1 MFSQKFLLAVTQIGL
16 IPLSLAGVFLLL
28 LALTFFLL
36 NTMRRLTLALFVAGI
51 ACFWLDMVMIQLHVT
66 KKYTVP
72 GDVRYIDYFYIVP
85 KYNHSTRYS
94 AYAGMFI
101 LPAIAYWWYLLGRAI
116 DRDRQIV
123 ALPRL
128 LKRAQ
133 EQHQQGNEKA
143 AIASYSA
150 ILKLDPRQAKAYQKR
165 AIIRLAR
172 GEVDRALA
180 DFDHAIAVDPL
191 DPESYL
197 QRGLIYVSRDETLRA
212 IADFTNALG
221 LRPRDVDSH
230 LNRGRLRLK
239 ANDLNGAKSDFRAV
253 LRLTNHPD
261 YTEPARK
268 HLEEM
273 GAGHEETGRFELP
286 ESDES
291 TRTGRFQRLV
301 PPESL
306 RSGRFQRPEVGESLR
321 SGRFQRPEVGES
333 LRSGRFQ
340 RPAIGDGGRTG
351 RYQRPAK
358 WGDYQAPRLPS
369 SIPGESGR
377 LERPNPSNDS
387 PVSVWEA
394 RPQSRDWF
402 LESVRFEGMPVEPAP
417 RPVRSEV
424 REDAQA
430 DGFERSRSRESLS
443 TGQFEL
449 PALASEDRTGRFERP
464 VLENGSEEEAK
475 PVEQPAPNPAAPAEP

>member
-1 MFSQKFLLAVTQIGL
+1 MFSQKFLLAISQIGL
-16 IPLSLAGVFLLL
+16 IPFALLGIFLLL
-28 LALTFFLL
+28 MALTFFLL
-36 NTMRRLTLALFVAGI
+36 NSMRRLTLALFIAGI
-51 ACFWLDMVMIQLHVT
+51 ACFWLDLVFVQLHVT

-72 GDVRYIDYFYIVP
+72 GDPRYVDYFYIVP
-85 KYNHSTRYS
+85 RYNQANRYS
-94 AYAGMFI
+94 AYAGMFV

-116 DRDRQIV
+116 DRDRQIA

-133 EQHQQGNEKA
+133 EQHQKGNEKG
-143 AIASYSA
+143 AIAAYSA

-191 DPESYL
+191 DPETYL

-239 ANDLNGAKSDFRAV
+239 ANDPNGAKSDFRAV

-268 HLEEM
+268 YLEEM
-273 GAGHEETGRFELP
+273 GAGHDETGRFELP

-291 TRTGRFQRLV
+291 TRTGRFQRLA
-301 PPESL
+301 PAESL

-321 SGRFQRPEVGES
+321 SDRFQRPEVGES

-351 RYQRPAK
+351 RYQRPGK
-358 WGDYQAPRLPS
+358 WEDYQAPRQPS
-369 SIPGESGR
+369 SIPGDSGH
-377 LERPNPSNDS
+377 LERPNPSSESPDS
-387 PVSVWEA
+387 GWEA

-402 LESVRFEGMPVEPAP
+402 LESVRFEGIQEEEAM
-417 RPVRSEV
+417 RPVRSE
-424 REDAQA
+424 RRDNAPAHEH
-430 DGFERSRSRESLS
+430 ERSRSRENLS
-443 TGQFEL
+443 TDQFEF
-449 PALASEDRTGRFERP
+449 PPLASEDRTGRFERP
-464 VLENGSEEEAK
+464 ALENGSEEAAK
-475 PVEQPAPNPAAPAEP
+475 PVEPPAPSPAAPAEP